1 MQIQEF
7 RPSESGRK
15 LKDVPGL
22 FAYRYKQ
29 KCLGLAILGIL
40 RLSEM
45 DTNSILYL
53 LQSPIPQTMPAIPR
67 QQRRKISD
75 LPPDAIERDSYGPIN
90 KILS

>member
-7 RPSESGRK
+7 RPSESG
-15 LKDVPGL
+15 LKTEGPGL

-53 LQSPIPQTMPAIPR
+53 YNPHSSNHAGHPQTTET
-67 QQRRKISD
+67 KTF
-75 LPPDAIERDSYGPIN
+75 
-90 KILS
+90 